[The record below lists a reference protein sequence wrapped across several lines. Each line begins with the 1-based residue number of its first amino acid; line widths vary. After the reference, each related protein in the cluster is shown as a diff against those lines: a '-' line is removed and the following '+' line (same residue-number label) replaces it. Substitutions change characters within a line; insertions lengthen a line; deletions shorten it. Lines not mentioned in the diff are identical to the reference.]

1 MKVIPLVRASVIL
14 PVITFLDRVG
24 APTDQL
30 LHQAQLPIFDAKHPE
45 TLVSVYQG
53 FRFLEM
59 AAQQVHIPHLG
70 ILVSQQVEIGD
81 LGAFGQIL
89 LQSMTLHEVLTT
101 LVQRLTI
108 THNSG
113 ARAWLTHKD
122 GLVWINHQFIN
133 PAKIENQQAQYYA
146 CCLYLKVIQLATGP
160 HWQPT
165 EVHFQAAPIPG
176 ATDHAL
182 LASVRVRFN
191 QPNNAIGFSSRL
203 LSLPLRPITQPLCW
217 NQEIELHQTLISTAP
232 SQDLAGSLRQLICS
246 LLSWGTISIEAA
258 AAAAGT
264 SPRSFQRRLAEA
276 GLNYSQELDAVRY
289 ELASQW
295 LLHSTRPITDIAYDL
310 GYTNVVNFTRAFKR
324 WTGVPPSQFRAAGLA
339 EETQAEGWALS

>member
-1 MKVIPLVRASVIL
+1 MTMIPLVRASVIF
-14 PVITFLDRVG
+14 PIMAYLDRVG

-30 LHQAQLPIFDAKHPE
+30 LQQAHLPVVDTRKPDGLIS
-45 TLVSVYQG
+45 LYNG

-59 AAQQVHIPHLG
+59 AARQENIPHLG
-70 ILVSQQVEIGD
+70 ILAGQRVEIGEIEP
-81 LGAFGQIL
+81 LGQLL
-89 LQSMTLHEVLTT
+89 LQSITLHEVLTT
-101 LVQRLTI
+101 LVDRLTA

-113 ARAWLTHKD
+113 ARAWLTHQD

-146 CCLYLKVIQLATGP
+146 CCLYLKVIQLVTGP

-165 EVHFQAAPIPG
+165 VVHLQAEPLPG
-176 ATDHAL
+176 VANHEL
-182 LASVRVRFN
+182 LTNVRLRFN
-191 QPNNAIGFSSRL
+191 QPNNAIGFPSRL
-203 LSLPLRPITQPLCW
+203 LSQPLRPITKPLCW
-217 NQEIELHQTLISTAP
+217 DQEIELNQTLVATAP
-232 SQDLAGSLRQLICS
+232 AQDLVGSLRQLICS
-246 LLSWGTISIEAA
+246 LLGRGTVSIEAA

-276 GLNYSQELDAVRY
+276 GLNYSQEVDAVRY

-295 LLHSTRPITDIAYDL
+295 LLDQTRPITDIAYDL

-324 WTGVPPSQFRAAGLA
+324 WAGVPPSQFRAARLA
-339 EETQAEGWALS
+339 RDAEPERWVLS